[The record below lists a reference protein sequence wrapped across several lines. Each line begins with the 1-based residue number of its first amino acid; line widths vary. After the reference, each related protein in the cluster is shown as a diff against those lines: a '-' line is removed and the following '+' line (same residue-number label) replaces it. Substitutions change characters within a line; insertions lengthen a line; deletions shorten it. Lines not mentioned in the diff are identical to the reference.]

1 MEKGTPSNVEH
12 VIYGRDSRKVI
23 VLVHAGYEFI
33 GWSDGVTTMER
44 IDRNVWEDLHVTA
57 LFRKIED

>member
-23 VLVHAGYEFI
+23 VLVHSGYEFI